1 MTTLIAKLTGN
12 LCSSWPFYSR
22 RCCPPESRLIRPGF
36 LKTLRRSWLTLSGN
50 NAREGATKD
59 HSSELPSEGE
69 GLRMVERAAFYH
81 LCMSSLEPALAGEF
95 RREPVHAEGE
105 RELAA
110 VVQVVFEHMP
120 DHPGARQLDW
130 RAIPVVGKGLVH
142 VGGTP
147 ARQTIRHELPGAVEA
162 LGQLVDGWDGCP
174 QRQRNLVPTRIHL
187 HLRAFVFAQEIG
199 EPVGTAADD
208 VQGILADGAEVRCGT

>member
-1 MTTLIAKLTGN
+1 MN
-12 LCSSWPFYSR
+12 YCSCY
-22 RCCPPESRLIRPGF
+22 
-36 LKTLRRSWLTLSGN
+36 
-50 NAREGATKD
+50 
-59 HSSELPSEGE
+59 HPS
-69 GLRMVERAAFYH
+69 
-81 LCMSSLEPALAGEF
+81 MSSLEPALAGEF

-147 ARQTIRHELPGAVEA
+147 ARQTIRHELPGALEA
-162 LGQLVDGWDGCP
+162 LGQLGGGWDGRP
-174 QRQRNLVPTRIHL
+174 QRQRTLVPTRIHL
-187 HLRAFVFAQEIG
+187 HLIAAVLAQELG
-199 EPVGTAADD
+199 EHVSTATEDVRGIHVVGTE
-208 VQGILADGAEVRCGT
+208 GRY